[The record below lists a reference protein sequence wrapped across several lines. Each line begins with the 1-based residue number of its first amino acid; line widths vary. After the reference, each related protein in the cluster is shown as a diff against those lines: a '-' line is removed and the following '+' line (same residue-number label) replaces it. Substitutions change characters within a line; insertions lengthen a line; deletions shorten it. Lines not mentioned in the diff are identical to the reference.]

1 MKIGFVTGSYVTTH
15 NNRLLPLSA
24 IRKLSR
30 NGLRGTLGHVGI
42 SFIHGAQQDL
52 VAIYE
57 ALERP
62 EEARRFRDELA
73 RAKMQNATIADT
85 K

>member
-1 MKIGFVTGSYVTTH
+1 M
-15 NNRLLPLSA
+15 
-24 IRKLSR
+24 
-30 NGLRGTLGHVGI
+30 
-42 SFIHGAQQDL
+42 

-73 RAKMQNATIADT
+73 RAKMQNANIADRNDRLLT
-85 K
+85 